1 MEATMPSTVKQ
12 ALLGASVV
20 VGMVVFLLAV
30 ATSMVMLGLTGQ
42 VKAPRLSST
51 ETKLLSR
58 GETDFWLRDHQQFRR
73 TFVGQ
78 SREWPR

>member
-1 MEATMPSTVKQ
+1 MPSTVKQ

-42 VKAPRLSST
+42 VKAPQLSST

-58 GETDFWLRDHQQFRR
+58 GGGTDFWLRDHQQFRR

-78 SREWPR
+78 SRERPR